1 MASVFDAIEASRY
14 RTGGRGRIDRFVRHA
29 NELSAIAANLP
40 GIQQRI
46 DGLPY
51 RVLPCFQATA
61 FATKRVFDLV
71 G

>member
-14 RTGGRGRIDRFVRHA
+14 RTGGRGKIDRFVRHG
-29 NELSAIAANLP
+29 NELSVIAANLP

-46 DGLPY
+46 DGFPY
-51 RVLPCFQATA
+51 RVLPCFQTA
-61 FATKRVFDLV
+61 ALATKRVLDLV